1 MRSKM
6 PPTSQNPKTEKALHN
21 CLVIWA
27 WVGGLILFGA
37 FIYVLQVLSLP
48 VSILIWTVV
57 FVLCLRGPVNWMSE
71 RGVKRGLAT
80 LLAYILMIAVIGA
93 VGFLMFSPVFGLN
106 DQFVNLV
113 SSIPGYVSNIADW
126 ARNFYEKYSTWF
138 DNDTVRSILA
148 SVQSSV
154 SSWASDFAGGAATTV
169 VDVSTAIA
177 NGATAIGFALVIAFW
192 ILMQLPSMT
201 TEIKR
206 IVPEKYAQDVHF
218 LHVTTT
224 TIMGGYIKAT
234 LIQCFLIGL
243 GCGILFAIIGLPNAP
258 ALGVIT
264 GVLNIIPIVGPWLGG
279 AVAAITA
286 VFVSPFIA
294 VIAIIGTVAIQQ
306 VIYTF
311 VSPRIMASSVNIHP
325 ALTLIAMVIGSAIG
339 GAMSGVLG
347 GIVGMLISIP
357 ALAVLQACF
366 IYYFEKSTNRRIVSP
381 EGVLFKSRVS
391 GSNARPFEDA
401 TNCEDVHSGVGV
413 PGEATAPG
421 VDDPTVSSANKRFDA

>member
-1 MRSKM
+1 
-6 PPTSQNPKTEKALHN
+6 
-21 CLVIWA
+21 
-27 WVGGLILFGA
+27 
-37 FIYVLQVLSLP
+37 
-48 VSILIWTVV
+48 
-57 FVLCLRGPVNWMSE
+57 
-71 RGVKRGLAT
+71 
-80 LLAYILMIAVIGA
+80 MIAVISII
-93 VGFLMFSPVFGLN
+93 GFMMFSPMFGLN
-106 DQFVNLV
+106 EQFVNLV
-113 SSIPGYVSNIADW
+113 SSIPGYVSNIVDW
-126 ARNFYEKYSTWF
+126 SRDFYDKYSNWF

-169 VDVSTAIA
+169 VDVSAAIA

-201 TEIKR
+201 AELKR
-206 IVPEKYAQDVHF
+206 IVPDKYAQDVHF
-218 LHVTTT
+218 LHVTST

-286 VFVSPFIA
+286 VFVSPLIA
-294 VIAIIGTVAIQQ
+294 VIAIIGTIAIQQ
-306 VIYTF
+306 IIYTF
-311 VSPRIMASSVNIHP
+311 VSPRIMGNSVNIHP

-366 IYYFEKSTNRRIVSP
+366 IYYFEKATNRRIVSP
-381 EGVLFKSRVS
+381 EGVLFKSRI
-391 GSNARPFEDA
+391 GGDDAHPFEDA
-401 TNCEDVHSGVGV
+401 TNCEIAPRQPDAA
-413 PGEATAPG
+413 EEDAQTAP
-421 VDDPTVSSANKRFDA
+421 DKQA